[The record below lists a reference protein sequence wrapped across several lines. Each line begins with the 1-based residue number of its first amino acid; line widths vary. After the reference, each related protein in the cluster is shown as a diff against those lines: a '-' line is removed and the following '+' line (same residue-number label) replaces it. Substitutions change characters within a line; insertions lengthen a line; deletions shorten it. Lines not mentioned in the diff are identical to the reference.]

1 MNVVDS
7 SGWIEF
13 FAMSANGHFFMPII
27 QDTQNLLVPTICMYE
42 VFKRMVTKFSDDDAL
57 KAMGI
62 MSLGQIIDI
71 DQAIA
76 ISAAQISLE
85 LKLAMADSLILA
97 VARAHNATLWT
108 EDEHFKDIPG
118 VQYIEKQ

>member
-13 FAMSANGHFFMPII
+13 FAKSANGHYFRPII
-27 QDTQNLLVPTICMYE
+27 QDTQNLVVPTICMYE

-57 KAMGI
+57 KAVGI

-85 LKLAMADSLILA
+85 LKLAMADSFILA
-97 VARAHNATLWT
+97 VARAYNATLWT
-108 EDEHFKDIPG
+108 QDEHFKDIPG
-118 VQYIEKQ
+118 VQYIEKS

>member
-7 SGWIEF
+7 SGWIEYFSNGKNGQF
-13 FAMSANGHFFMPII
+13 FLPIV
-27 QDTQNLLVPTICMYE
+27 QDINNLLVPVICVYE
-42 VFKRMVTKFSDDDAL
+42 VFKRMVIKIGEDEAIE
-57 KAMGI
+57 AIGI
-62 MSLGQIIDI
+62 MSLGLTVDI
-71 DQAIA
+71 NQTIA
-76 ISAAQISLE
+76 ISAAQISLD

-97 VARAHNATLWT
+97 TARAHNATLWT